1 MGARFGNDTYGMRR
15 HSPLFIRND
24 KDGEGL
30 QKIAGDKLRR
40 ILETLTSSRL
50 SGVAVGLIVT
60 AIIQSSGAT
69 SVMCVSS

>member
-1 MGARFGNDTYGMRR
+1 MACGGIALFLYGMT
-15 HSPLFIRND
+15 
-24 KDGEGL
+24 KMGEGL

-60 AIIQSSGAT
+60 AIIQSSGAPQ
-69 SVMCVSS
+69 